1 MCLLSLK
8 FQAGSIRYRDHFKLQ
23 PRAYNNIVYVE
34 SSRENQGSSLKKTF
48 SNSHKQQSL
57 LSLQSP
63 QTIPPSSFHPTALQP
78 NVQQT
83 FFSQSLPFLYDSTLK
98 PFDTDLP
105 RPKIEKRE
113 TQTIFKSRL
122 FRTLGRQNIAAVT
135 NRVGGVEGM
144 TLWPK
149 KLDSKAIFECRQKK
163 YQQQSL
169 QKKIKHQQA

>member
-1 MCLLSLK
+1 MLKVAGRIRVPASKKLFQIPTNSSHFYHYRVPKPFHLHRFTLL
-8 FQAGSIRYRDHFKLQ
+8 H
-23 PRAYNNIVYVE
+23 
-34 SSRENQGSSLKKTF
+34 SS
-48 SNSHKQQSL
+48 
-57 LSLQSP
+57 
-63 QTIPPSSFHPTALQP
+63 QTYSRHSFHNLCHFFTTLHLNPLILIFP
-78 NVQQT
+78 VQKQ
-83 FFSQSLPFLYDSTLK
+83 K
-98 PFDTDLP
+98 
-105 RPKIEKRE
+105 KRE